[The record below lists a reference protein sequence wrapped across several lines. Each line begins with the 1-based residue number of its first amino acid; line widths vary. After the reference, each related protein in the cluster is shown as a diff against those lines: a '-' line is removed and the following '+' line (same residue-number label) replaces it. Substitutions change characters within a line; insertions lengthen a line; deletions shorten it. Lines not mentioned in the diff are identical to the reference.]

1 MENLMFYVLEGLLKC
16 GRIVPYEYQVA
27 GEDAWRIEV
36 ECDGSY
42 VHSWSFLRSE
52 IRVIRDSYE
61 LRKAYMYDDECKLI
75 ERLISVL

>member
-1 MENLMFYVLEGLLKC
+1 MENLMFYVLEELLKC
-16 GRIVPYEYQVA
+16 GRIVPCEEKLA

-36 ECDGSY
+36 EFDGSF
-42 VHSWSFLRSE
+42 VHSWCLLRSE

-61 LRKAYMYDDECKLI
+61 LRKAYMYDDECELI